1 MLHYRAT
8 TAALLFLLTA
18 ASLPG
23 PSAAGRAEA
32 KTGSERPT
40 LIVFDFE
47 YPAKKGNLG
56 FRVAEMFRWHAFRRN
71 AFITLENA
79 PFQEVLQEAGGFS
92 PTIETPAKAV
102 ADFVD
107 KHFGA
112 EVAIWGKVER
122 IRADDYRLHVRIVDR
137 RKNTAKPVI
146 AKTYPSTLHGMVES
160 VDAAL
165 DELLGVTRPAERD
178 LLKETGWRNRKN
190 LVKNGGFEKGVKT
203 PEGWEPVDGLAIFWV
218 EGKSPTGK
226 CIMFDTMVEEP
237 QYKKWRSAF
246 AKGAPAE
253 DAPKKIPPKPPYYG
267 TIGGTVGAHIYSDPI
282 PIQQGKVYRI
292 DFDYK
297 AMPGETKV
305 FVKGYA
311 PFFNK
316 DGTITHREVYRR
328 QINLYPKTNGQEWEH
343 DARLI
348 HSSQPFIILTIASDF
363 DNDRTGERLRRLLA
377 EHLAALGVNPIRDLK
392 ESGRLV
398 KSYRNILNYKES
410 KYSVA
415 RMVKNVFERGVV
427 VWGEIHKED
436 TRLRIQLRSLD
447 VREAAG
453 TKDMWDERTIP
464 VDQLAAESENIARKI
479 FVNARPVTF
488 LRVKLDAYW
497 PPGLYYFD
505 NISVTEE
512 PETPKAK

>member
-1 MLHYRAT
+1 MLHYLPP
-8 TAALLFLLTA
+8 TAALLLLLA
-18 ASLPG
+18 AVSSPHA
-23 PSAAGRAEA
+23 PAAGRKNL
-32 KTGSERPT
+32 KTESERPT
-40 LIVFDFE
+40 LIVFDFQ
-47 YPAKKGNLG
+47 YPAKKGDLG
-56 FRVAEMFRWHAFRRN
+56 SRVAEMFRWHAFRRN

-79 PFQEVLQEAGGFS
+79 PFQEALEEAGGFA
-92 PTIETPAKAV
+92 PTIETPAKV
-102 ADFVD
+102 VSEFVD

-112 EVAIWGKVER
+112 QLAIWGKVER
-122 IRADDYRLHVRIVDR
+122 IRADDYRLRVRIIDR
-137 RKNTAKPVI
+137 RKNVAKPVI

-165 DELLGVTRPAERD
+165 DELLGVKRPAARD

-190 LVKNGGFEKGVKT
+190 LVKNGDFEKGVTT
-203 PEGWEPVDGLAIFWV
+203 PEGWEPVDGLAIFCV
-218 EGKSPTGK
+218 KGKSPTGK

-237 QYKKWRSAF
+237 QYKKWRNAF
-246 AKGAPAE
+246 ARGAPAK
-253 DAPKKIPPKPPYYG
+253 DAPKKTPPKPPYYG

-311 PFFNK
+311 PFFSK
-316 DGTITHREVYRR
+316 DGAITHREVYRR
-328 QINLYPKTNGQEWEH
+328 QINLYPKTNGREWEH

-348 HSSQPFIILTIASDF
+348 HSSQPFIILTIRSDF
-363 DNDRTGERLRRLLA
+363 DNDRTGEQLRRLLA
-377 EHLAALGVNPIRDLK
+377 QHLTAMGVNPIRDLK
-392 ESGRLV
+392 ESAQLV

-415 RMVKNVFERGVV
+415 RMVKNVFEQGVV

-436 TRLRIQLRSLD
+436 TRMKLQLRSLD

-453 TKDMWDERTIP
+453 TKDLWDERTIAAG
-464 VDQLAAESENIARKI
+464 QLTAESEKIARKI
-479 FVNARPVTF
+479 FVNSRPVTF

-505 NISVTEE
+505 NIRITEE
-512 PETPKAK
+512 PDN